1 MGFWRGNISM
11 ITTSFAKWISIMN
24 RALFK
29 SMRTV
34 WTVLAKETN
43 IDVKLTHSCPSIFQ
57 YIEILMN
64 FERWLIQNQHTNT
77 KSCPWQSCRPSQV
90 VLDTYETFSFKSFGS
105 WDREADC
112 HGQSQFFGNIDMDI
126 DIDNPCSE
134 HRYMIKN
141 LLTTLYCIVS
151 TVRFIVRNRFCEK
164 WSWESYSDCGKDR
177 GIMKAHANWHN
188 TSETINSHVQKKFSF
203 LK

>member
-1 MGFWRGNISM
+1 MESFTMGFWRGNISM

-126 DIDNPCSE
+126 DVNNRCSE
-134 HRYMIKN
+134 HQYLSKIWRQQ
-141 LLTTLYCIVS
+141 LLTLCIAAKKEILRR
-151 TVRFIVRNRFCEK
+151 TEIFWEIFNYFWFYFRNG
-164 WSWESYSDCGKDR
+164 S
-177 GIMKAHANWHN
+177 
-188 TSETINSHVQKKFSF
+188 
-203 LK
+203 